1 MPQHIIGFKLMRA
14 PRDLRTRFGLRHFLA
29 AAFYYLAS
37 ICLIASAEGD
47 VTVEGLS
54 LKHKG
59 YGSGNN

>member
-14 PRDLRTRFGLRHFLA
+14 PRDLRTRFGLGHFL

-37 ICLIASAEGD
+37 ICLLASAEGD

>member
-29 AAFYYLAS
+29 AAFYYLVS
-37 ICLIASAEGD
+37 ICLLASAEGD

-54 LKHKG
+54 LKHKDC
-59 YGSGNN
+59 GSGNN